1 MLITR
6 RLERELAEI
15 TARASQRKSFLL
27 LLASAMDCGCLRDTQ
42 MPRTKNIFKLSAG
55 LALAGVFICS
65 SCGDKK
71 KDGEFPPDEFS
82 GNPWNTP
89 KNNGINH
96 LPGSVYASQASSP
109 IHWQPWTPATLE
121 MADDSRRLILAVVAL
136 PQQPGF
142 ADILKDLS
150 SNPGTV
156 SLINDTYVPVLIDGD
171 AVREMGILTADLC
184 AEIGSGL
191 QLPLLIWMTPEANPV
206 AWMPLPSTSA
216 GSASEL
222 LSQSHEMVARTW
234 ADDPDYVTQNS
245 KLDQVNRSN
254 RLMERIKNLETSD
267 DPSADA
273 LRALRQLTTLYD
285 PLSRTFDE
293 AGGLFPSGALDLLA
307 MGAGMENL
315 PDDLR
320 RRCRSV
326 LESLLKDLLTSPMFD
341 PLDGGVFNARRGV
354 SWSYPGFYRDCSSQ
368 SRAVV
373 SLLNAYEAT
382 GESRALEKALGVLAF
397 IESNY
402 RTSEGLYT
410 LGSGVSGDAR
420 KWLWWIEEVKE
431 LLTAEELAV
440 WLPASGMKNAG
451 NLPSEVDPLR
461 EHFRGNSIAFA
472 KSAEEIALER
482 GQDPAEV
489 EQLLDTAREKLL
501 AARDQRLGKPSG
513 GNEANAV
520 ATFRMI
526 SAYATAYRVTGE
538 TSYRDLAKDIL
549 DKARAH
555 FSDGP
560 RLRNYVGDFADSL
573 TGGRAFL
580 YGVAI
585 QAALDVEA
593 ITLNGV
599 SLLWAGD
606 LSSTLSEVF
615 AVDSHIR
622 ESPASADLIGL
633 PVTDMAMLFDE
644 STAGLLAMSES
655 RLAALDIPL
664 APTLKAEL
672 DALPVAA
679 LFRPVLHTDLIQATL
694 MREFGVTYVF
704 GKNTPEAMRQAIE
717 RSPFKGVNRREAKP
731 TDPPARSPKPGEVL
745 RITSGGAVNKVES
758 VGDLHLPYLP

>member
-1 MLITR
+1 
-6 RLERELAEI
+6 
-15 TARASQRKSFLL
+15 
-27 LLASAMDCGCLRDTQ
+27 
-42 MPRTKNIFKLSAG
+42 
-55 LALAGVFICS
+55 
-65 SCGDKK
+65 
-71 KDGEFPPDEFS
+71 
-82 GNPWNTP
+82 
-89 KNNGINH
+89 
-96 LPGSVYASQASSP
+96 
-109 IHWQPWTPATLE
+109 
-121 MADDSRRLILAVVAL
+121 
-136 PQQPGF
+136 
-142 ADILKDLS
+142 
-150 SNPGTV
+150 
-156 SLINDTYVPVLIDGD
+156 
-171 AVREMGILTADLC
+171 
-184 AEIGSGL
+184 
-191 QLPLLIWMTPEANPV
+191 
-206 AWMPLPSTSA
+206 
-216 GSASEL
+216 
-222 LSQSHEMVARTW
+222 
-234 ADDPDYVTQNS
+234 
-245 KLDQVNRSN
+245 
-254 RLMERIKNLETSD
+254 
-267 DPSADA
+267 
-273 LRALRQLTTLYD
+273 
-285 PLSRTFDE
+285 
-293 AGGLFPSGALDLLA
+293 
-307 MGAGMENL
+307 MENL

-482 GQDPAEV
+482 GQDPSEV

-538 TSYRDLAKDIL
+538 TSYRDLAKDLL

-560 RLRNYVGDFADSL
+560 RLRNYAGDFADSL

-585 QAALDVEA
+585 QAAVELHHERGTEYILDEVYEA
-593 ITLNGV
+593 CLLQDNLPKEEITNAV
-599 SLLWAGD
+599 TRIYEAFTED
-606 LSSTLSEVF
+606 ELSEKISELVTPQGIRAKVDVVF
-615 AVDSHIR
+615 QNLDQLHIACPGHTGDWYF
-622 ESPASADLIGL
+622 SGNY
-633 PVTDMAMLFDE
+633 
-644 STAGLLAMSES
+644 
-655 RLAALDIPL
+655 
-664 APTLKAEL
+664 PTLGGNKVVNKAFMNWVE
-672 DALPVAA
+672 
-679 LFRPVLHTDLIQATL
+679 
-694 MREFGVTYVF
+694 
-704 GKNTPEAMRQAIE
+704 GKNQRA
-717 RSPFKGVNRREAKP
+717 
-731 TDPPARSPKPGEVL
+731 
-745 RITSGGAVNKVES
+745 
-758 VGDLHLPYLP
+758 Y